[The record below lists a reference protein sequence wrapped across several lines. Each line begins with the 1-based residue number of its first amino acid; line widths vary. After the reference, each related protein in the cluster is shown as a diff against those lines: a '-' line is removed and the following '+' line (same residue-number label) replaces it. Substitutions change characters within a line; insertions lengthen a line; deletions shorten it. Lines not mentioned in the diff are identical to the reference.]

1 MPDKNIGMK
10 KKKLPYLQFLGLFW
24 LAVFII
30 GFTGLLTG
38 TASAENGET
47 EKDKGA
53 PMMKVCAE
61 CHEDMVTAFKGSRH
75 GIIKADCTD
84 CHGNGAKHIEEGGE
98 AGTILGFRTETAIQ
112 KTKQCLT
119 CHNKDAGQY
128 MSGPH
133 ARAAMD
139 CTQCHSV
146 HNKSYMSHPSKLCA
160 SCHQDVFAEF
170 QLNERHRLYEG
181 ILECTSCH
189 DPHGPV
195 IRVRLS
201 GAFKNQTCL
210 KCHTD
215 KSGPFLYEHEASL
228 VEGCTICHETHGS
241 PNRHML
247 KTQRVGDL
255 CFSCHTA
262 AVSWH
267 ARFAVSETNCTN
279 CHSAIHGS
287 NLDKLFLK

>member
-1 MPDKNIGMK
+1 MPDKNIGIK

-30 GFTGLLTG
+30 GFTGLLKG
-38 TASAENGET
+38 TAVGKKGET
-47 EKDKGA
+47 EKGKGA
-53 PMMKVCAE
+53 LMMKTCAQ
-61 CHEDMVTAFKGSRH
+61 CHEDMVEAFKGSLH
-75 GIIKADCTD
+75 GTIKADCTD
-84 CHGNGAKHIEEGGE
+84 CHGDGAAHIEEGGE
-98 AGTILGFRTETAIQ
+98 AGTILGFKTETAIQ
-112 KTKQCLT
+112 KTRQCLT
-119 CHNKDAGQY
+119 CHNKDTGQY

-146 HNKSYMSHPSKLCA
+146 HKKSYMSHPSKLCA

-170 QLNERHRLYEG
+170 QLNERHRLDEG

-201 GAFKNQTCL
+201 GAFKNRTCL

-215 KSGPFLYEHEASL
+215 KGGPFLYEHEASL

-267 ARFAVSETNCTN
+267 ARFAATETNCTN